1 MIDQLMKYLVT
12 PILEFVLAQPAH
24 KLPVVFTLEE
34 CPLPDC
40 SESSEDVLGEVL
52 RLQKEGW
59 IEAHV
64 TRGVTGKPKQ
74 VEVRYVTLP
83 GRNYLES
90 RNTRGQVNNPA
101 SALIRWGIT
110 GLVVM
115 VLVLLWVFGRHASS
129 PREEQ
134 HAPAVSDLP
143 GDTSAPISLPTS
155 SPEPSATPDVS
166 TSPVLAPSPT
176 ATPTPEPVA
185 SPTPSPHRKRVQR

>member
-1 MIDQLMKYLVT
+1 MKYLAT
-12 PILEFVLAQPAH
+12 PILEFVLAQTAH

-40 SESSEDVLGEVL
+40 SESPEDVLGEVL

-64 TRGVTGKPKQ
+64 TRGVTGKPKR
-74 VEVRYVTLP
+74 VEVRYITLP

-90 RNTRGQVNNPA
+90 RNTRGKENNPA
-101 SALIRWGIT
+101 RGLIRLISWGIA
-110 GLVVM
+110 GLVLI
-115 VLVLLWVFGRHASS
+115 LVLLWVFGRHAIS
-129 PREEQ
+129 PREVQ
-134 HAPAVSDLP
+134 RGPAVSELL
-143 GDTSAPISLPTS
+143 GDISALTTVPTS

-176 ATPTPEPVA
+176 ATPAPQPVA
-185 SPTPSPHRKRVQR
+185 SPSPPLHRKRVQK

>member
-1 MIDQLMKYLVT
+1 MKHLAT

-40 SESSEDVLGEVL
+40 SEAPENVLGEAL

-64 TRGVTGKPKQ
+64 TRGVAGKPKR
-74 VEVRYVTLP
+74 VEVRYITLP

-90 RNTRGQVNNPA
+90 RNTRGKENNPA
-101 SALIRWGIT
+101 RGLIQLISWGVA
-110 GLVVM
+110 GLVVLI
-115 VLVLLWVFGRHASS
+115 LVLLWAFGRHAIS
-129 PREEQ
+129 PREVQ
-134 HAPAVSDLP
+134 HAPAVSELQ
-143 GDTSAPISLPTS
+143 GDTSALTSVPTP

-166 TSPVLAPSPT
+166 TSPVLAHSPT
-176 ATPTPEPVA
+176 ATPTPQPVA
-185 SPTPSPHRKRVQR
+185 SPSPHRKRVQR